1 MTLTGRTILS
11 LAVTTGLVGGAL
23 AAPASQGGRKFTTNL
38 TGEAEVTAAGVP
50 NQGDLSATRTATIT
64 VNPGQSRVCWEIT
77 TGDDFTA
84 GTTSIV
90 GAHIHVGASTTTG
103 PVVVPLTATIDG
115 TTTGCADVTRELADA
130 IRKTPENYYVNVHT
144 NLFPAGAIRGQL
156 G

>member
-1 MTLTGRTILS
+1 MTPKVTTFLS
-11 LAVTTGLVGGAL
+11 LAAAMGLISAAF
-23 AAPASQGGRKFTTNL
+23 AAPVSEGGRKFSTDL
-38 TGEAEVTAAGVP
+38 TGEAEVTSAGVP
-50 NQGDLSATRTATIT
+50 NQGDLTATGTARII

-84 GTTSIV
+84 GTTLIV

-115 TTTGCADVTRELADA
+115 TSTGCANVTRELADA

-156 G
+156 R

>member
-1 MTLTGRTILS
+1 MTPKKTTILS
-11 LAVTTGLVGGAL
+11 LAVATGMVSTAF
-23 AAPASQGGRKFTTNL
+23 AAPASEGGRKFSTNL

-50 NQGDLSATRTATIT
+50 NQGDLAATGAATIT

-115 TTTGCADVTRELADA
+115 TTTGCADVTRQLADA
-130 IRKTPENYYVNVHT
+130 IRKTPENYYINVHT

>member
-1 MTLTGRTILS
+1 MTPKGTTILS
-11 LAVTTGLVGGAL
+11 LALATGLVGAAL
-23 AAPASQGGRKFTTNL
+23 AAPASEGGRKFTTNL

-50 NQGDLSATRTATIT
+50 NQGDLAATGTATIT

-77 TGDDFTA
+77 TGDDFTQ

-103 PVVVPLTATIDG
+103 PVVVPLTAIIDG
-115 TTTGCADVTRELADA
+115 TTTGCADVTRQLADA
-130 IRKTPENYYVNVHT
+130 IRKTPANYYVNVHT

>member
-1 MTLTGRTILS
+1 MTPTWTTFLS
-11 LAVTTGLVGGAL
+11 LAAATGLIGAAF
-23 AAPASQGGRKFTTNL
+23 AAPVFEGGRKFSTDL

-50 NQGDLSATRTATIT
+50 NQGDLTATGNARII

-103 PVVVPLTATIDG
+103 PVVVPLTASIDG
-115 TTTGCADVTRELADA
+115 TTTGCADVSRVLADA

>member
-1 MTLTGRTILS
+1 MTSRMTTFLS
-11 LAVTTGLVGGAL
+11 LAAATGMIGAAF
-23 AAPASQGGRKFTTNL
+23 AAPVSEGGRKFSTEL
-38 TGEAEVTAAGVP
+38 RGEAEVTSAGVP
-50 NQGDLSATRTATIT
+50 NQGDLTATGTAKII

-77 TGDDFTA
+77 TGDDFAA

-103 PVVVPLTATIDG
+103 SVVVPLTATIDG
-115 TTTGCADVTRELADA
+115 TSTGCVDVTRELADA

>member
-1 MTLTGRTILS
+1 MTPKKTTILS
-11 LAVTTGLVGGAL
+11 LAVATGMVGAAL
-23 AAPASQGGRKFTTNL
+23 AAPASEGGRKFSTNL

-50 NQGDLSATRTATIT
+50 NQGDLAATGTATIT

-115 TTTGCADVTRELADA
+115 TTTGCADVTRQLADA

>member
-1 MTLTGRTILS
+1 MTPKVTTFLS
-11 LAVTTGLVGGAL
+11 LAAAMGLISAAF
-23 AAPASQGGRKFTTNL
+23 AAPVSEGGRKFSTDL
-38 TGEAEVTAAGVP
+38 TGEAEVTSAGVP
-50 NQGDLSATRTATIT
+50 NQGDLTATGSARVI

-84 GTTSIV
+84 GTTLIV

-115 TTTGCADVTRELADA
+115 TSTGCANVTRELADA

-156 G
+156 R